1 MSSFDI
7 IRHRRSVR
15 TFDGRA
21 LRAEDAEKIMEY
33 ASALENPYGLPIT
46 WKILN
51 AKEHGLS
58 SPVITGTDTYITGKM
73 KRAPHAEEAFGY
85 TFERIVIFAEAMK
98 LGTTWIA
105 GTMNRDAFEKAMELD
120 DGEVMPCISTRADQR
135 AILTRPAGTCRR
147 STSGSP
153 FATSPAGW
161 KIWNGK
167 LIS

>member
-51 AKEHGLS
+51 A
-58 SPVITGTDTYITGKM
+58 
-73 KRAPHAEEAFGY
+73 
-85 TFERIVIFAEAMK
+85 
-98 LGTTWIA
+98 
-105 GTMNRDAFEKAMELD
+105 
-120 DGEVMPCISTRADQR
+120 
-135 AILTRPAGTCRR
+135 
-147 STSGSP
+147 
-153 FATSPAGW
+153 
-161 KIWNGK
+161 
-167 LIS
+167 